1 MNSRRSAPIDRGAA
15 GAPVRAA
22 GVVDA
27 NAVVAW
33 LRAFA
38 ADVAAR
44 RDELTEL
51 DAAIGDADHGVNMDR
66 GMQAVAAKLPA
77 PEDPAPAGAEPARA
91 ALQDR
96 RHDARLHGGRRGG
109 TAVRHAVPR
118 DGQGGRRSAR
128 R

>member
-27 NAVVAW
+27 SAVVAW

-38 ADVAAR
+38 AGVSAR

-77 PEDPAPAGAEPARA
+77 AEDTGPQSCPRRTRPPPGRSPSDRSSRTPA
-91 ALQDR
+91 
-96 RHDARLHGGRRGG
+96 
-109 TAVRHAVPR
+109 
-118 DGQGGRRSAR
+118 
-128 R
+128 